1 MGCICI
7 SNNDSPRN
15 VNNYKTNNFTNHTF
29 LSHISNINKEV
40 TCIINKDNNRII
52 QKINSIN
59 KIKDLKTNIINNYYK
74 TDNKNIKLYYKGKL
88 IQDNKKINE
97 IITENVNELN
107 NSNVLNLSMISFSIP
122 EITVKNKEENSEK
135 KINLSDL
142 SIDFKK
148 VTQVKDNE
156 RVSSFYSI
164 KNKIL
169 QDEFFICINCQIIIL
184 CKNEVDK
191 HTNIFKDHEIISK
204 KELIKLNNEIND
216 IKKEISLKL
225 IGLGIKKGKKLNDF
239 DSNNEN
245 NNEYIQLSEVLKDLK
260 IKIIN
265 SENITNK
272 YIEDLKRKY
281 KEIINKY
288 ELNIQNSLSN
298 ILEFNKKVNCIIDE
312 MNNEKTFLNEENF
325 ISTYKKLKN
334 MKKLKER
341 KLNNIEQLKNE
352 LKGYKNSLEKIK
364 NNSEKLSQLISTQYN
379 NFLINNESRS
389 DLTEDS
395 IINLKSPFKK
405 NETSN
410 KINKIDNINY
420 NSFNEKPKLNLMTI
434 LSNSKNKKYLI
445 ESLEFSLKV
454 KNNNLQ
460 EIEEENYFEK

>member
-191 HTNIFKDHEIISK
+191 HTNLFKDHEIISK

-395 IINLKSPFKK
+395 IINLKCPFKK

-410 KINKIDNINY
+410 KMNKIDNINY

>member
-156 RVSSFYSI
+156 RVSSFYGI

-191 HTNIFKDHEIISK
+191 HTNLFKDHEIISK

-395 IINLKSPFKK
+395 IINLKCPFKK

-410 KINKIDNINY
+410 KMNKIDNINY

-434 LSNSKNKKYLI
+434 LSNSKNKKNLI

>member
-312 MNNEKTFLNEENF
+312 MNNEK
-325 ISTYKKLKN
+325 
-334 MKKLKER
+334 
-341 KLNNIEQLKNE
+341 NI
-352 LKGYKNSLEKIK
+352 
-364 NNSEKLSQLISTQYN
+364 
-379 NFLINNESRS
+379 
-389 DLTEDS
+389 
-395 IINLKSPFKK
+395 FK
-405 NETSN
+405 
-410 KINKIDNINY
+410 
-420 NSFNEKPKLNLMTI
+420 
-434 LSNSKNKKYLI
+434 
-445 ESLEFSLKV
+445 
-454 KNNNLQ
+454 
-460 EIEEENYFEK
+460 